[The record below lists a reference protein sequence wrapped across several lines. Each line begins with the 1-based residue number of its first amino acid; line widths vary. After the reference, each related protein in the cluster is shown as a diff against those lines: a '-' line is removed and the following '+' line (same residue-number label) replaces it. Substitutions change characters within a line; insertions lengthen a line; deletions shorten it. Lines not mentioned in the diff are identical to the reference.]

1 MPTVKELTV
10 PLQNQPGTLAKLCKA
25 LADRKAN
32 ILAIH
37 ASTDETRNQVHLVV
51 DNLSAAKTALG
62 AEGLAYTETEVAQ
75 VALPNRPG
83 ELARVAARLGEAK
96 ININYAYSGNDPTT
110 NSPLLFL
117 GVAETARAAKIL
129 DQAATAAAGT

>member
-1 MPTVKELTV
+1 M
-10 PLQNQPGTLAKLCKA
+10 AKLSKA
-25 LADRKAN
+25 LADRKVN

-62 AEGLAYTETEVAQ
+62 AEGLTYTETEVAQ

-96 ININYAYSGNDPTT
+96 ININYAYSGNDPGT
-110 NSPLLFL
+110 NAPLLFF
-117 GVAETARAAKIL
+117 GVAEAARAAKVL
-129 DQAATAAAGT
+129 DQAATAAA